1 MAVSKSKRSFRCSDI
16 LYETIERAA
25 AETGMSTNEWI
36 SQACV
41 RQINDPIIGAKL
53 DVDDIIEAK
62 KNERTLELIDTI
74 QKTSNLFEKH
84 LKELSDL
91 RPDTPD
97 APE

>member
-1 MAVSKSKRSFRCSDI
+1 MYEAIEQAASAV
-16 LYETIERAA
+16 
-25 AETGMSTNEWI
+25 GMSTNEWI

-41 RQINDPIIGAKL
+41 RQINDPIIGEKL

-74 QKTSNLFEKH
+74 RKTSNLFERH

-91 RPDTPD
+91 RPSSPD
-97 APE
+97 KPE